1 MHSAN
6 PYQVP
11 QSNVDDQDQNDY
23 SEVKVLSVSGR
34 IGRLR
39 YLGYMMGYSML
50 IYLAF
55 AAMGGVMLAMGLPQ
69 GIFTGTIV
77 IAYILVLILSIM
89 LTIQRA
95 HDFNTTG
102 WLALLSFI
110 PVLNLA
116 FWFIPGTDGENRFGK
131 KTPPNRG
138 SLIWVVVGGV
148 VFIAVI
154 GILAAVAI
162 PAYQDYKTRAQA
174 ATQNSVAPAPVAQPE

>member
-1 MHSAN
+1 MRSAN

-11 QSNVDDQDQNDY
+11 QSNVDDQDQEDY

-55 AAMGGVMLAMGLPQ
+55 AAIGGVMLAMGLSQ
-69 GIFTGTIV
+69 EVFTGTIV
-77 IAYILVLILSIM
+77 IAYAFVLILSIM

-102 WLALLSFI
+102 WLALISFI
-110 PVLNLA
+110 PVLNLV

-138 SLIWVVVGGV
+138 VLVWLIVGI

-154 GILAAVAI
+154 GILAAIAI
-162 PAYQDYKTRAQA
+162 PAYQGYKLKAQA
-174 ATQNSVAPAPVAQPE
+174 AAQNSAAPVAQPE